1 MKILNYESLK
11 RRASAAAGRGRTG
24 GHATARRSGGGDRR
38 VPAGNDAAVRQA
50 LLLQLALK
58 ALDRIIT
65 DYSNLTR
72 RPPSYA
78 ALACY
83 LDELERGPQP
93 APAGIPGASSS
104 GKNSGVQSETPA
116 LLQPAR
122 ATAA

>member
-1 MKILNYESLK
+1 MKTLSYESLK
-11 RRASAAAGRGRTG
+11 RRASAAAGRVRSG
-24 GHATARRSGGGDRR
+24 GHATARRSGGEDRR
-38 VPAGNDAAVRQA
+38 VPAENDAAVRQA

-83 LDELERGPQP
+83 LDELER
-93 APAGIPGASSS
+93 SSS
-104 GKNSGVQSETPA
+104 GKNSGAASETPA